1 MPWTEAGYR
10 AWSQALVERVEAD
23 PRVLGLVAL
32 GSMAEQGTRPDR
44 WSDHDFFLVVAS
56 GWEEELRRNLDWLP
70 DPESLVFSYR
80 ETRHGVKAL
89 YRDGHLIELAVF
101 TLAELGV
108 ARVNRY
114 RVLLDRGGVAAAL
127 SRVRAE
133 TVAAIA
139 RESPDVGW
147 RVGQLLT
154 HLLVGVGRWARG
166 EKLAGAESIRLHAL
180 RDLVGLLARL
190 VPPADPTLADDLD
203 PLRRF
208 ERVWPDLG
216 RELDLLLEQPPLG
229 VAQGLLDL
237 AEREVGSR
245 LAEFPHDG
253 LATVR
258 RALQEAGWATGA
270 DPLHSPR

>member
-1 MPWTEAGYR
+1 MPWSEMGYR
-10 AWSQALVERVEAD
+10 AWSRALVERVAAD

-44 WSDHDFFLVVAS
+44 WSDHDFFLVVES
-56 GWEEELRRNLDWLP
+56 GWEEDLRRNLGWLP
-70 DPESLVFSYR
+70 ESDSLVFSYR

-89 YRDGHLIELAVF
+89 FRDGHLVELAVF

-127 SRVRAE
+127 ARVRAQTLE
-133 TVAAIA
+133 AIA
-139 RESPDVGW
+139 RESPDTGW
-147 RVGQLLT
+147 LVGQFLT

-166 EKLAGAESIRLHAL
+166 EKLAGAESVRQHAL
-180 RDLVGLLARL
+180 RDLVELLVRL

-208 ERVWPDLG
+208 ERVRPDLG
-216 RELDLLLEQPPLG
+216 RELDLLLAREPLG
-229 VAQGLLDL
+229 AARGLLDI

-245 LAEFPHDG
+245 LAEFPREG

-258 RALQEAGWATGA
+258 RALQEAG
-270 DPLHSPR
+270 

>member
-1 MPWTEAGYR
+1 MAWTEAGYR
-10 AWSQALVERVEAD
+10 AWSQTLVERVAAN

-44 WSDHDFFLVVAS
+44 WSDHDFFLVVENGS
-56 GWEEELRRNLDWLP
+56 EEALREDLGWLP
-70 DPESLVFSYR
+70 EPDSLVLSYR

-89 YRDGHLIELAVF
+89 YRDGHLVELAVF

-127 SRVRAE
+127 SRVRSE
-133 TVAAIA
+133 TVEALA
-139 RESPDVGW
+139 REAPDDDW
-147 RVGQLLT
+147 WVGQLLT
-154 HLLVGVGRWARG
+154 HVLVGVGRWVRG
-166 EKLAGAESIRLHAL
+166 EKLAGAEFIRQHAL
-180 RDLVGLLARL
+180 RDLVNLLARL
-190 VPPADPTLADDLD
+190 VPPADPALRDDLD

-216 RELDLLLEQPPLG
+216 RELDLLLGQPPLD
-229 VAQGLLDL
+229 AARGLLDL

-245 LAEFPHDG
+245 LADFPHQG
-253 LATVR
+253 LATLR
-258 RALQEAGWATGA
+258 RVLQEA
-270 DPLHSPR
+270 D